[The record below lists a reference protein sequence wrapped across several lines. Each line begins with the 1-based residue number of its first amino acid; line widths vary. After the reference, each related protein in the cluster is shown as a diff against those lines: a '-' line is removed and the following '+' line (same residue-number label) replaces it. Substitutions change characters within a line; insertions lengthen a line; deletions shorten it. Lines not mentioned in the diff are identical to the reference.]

1 MSSIQTPKLAISCKT
16 EVSDITPYEL
26 MNMIDG
32 CEFVDHADSQSI
44 SQDDL
49 KFLKILDD
57 GIHQD
62 SSGYYVM
69 PLPFKHGET
78 TLKSSK
84 QPVLKQFYGLLSQ
97 FKRRNAEFRQK
108 YTEFVEGIISRGEG

>member
-1 MSSIQTPKLAISCKT
+1 
-16 EVSDITPYEL
+16 

-108 YTEFVEGIISRGEG
+108 YTEFVEGIISRGEAELVPKSELNSREGWFSPHRGVYH